1 MRIFDFMDP
10 IEQTDAHGARSYLF
24 ALAVTA
30 LAAVLQNTLTAATF
44 PFPLLFYVPAIGLA
58 TLYGGAGPGV
68 LAAVLSALGVF
79 HFAWPGS
86 YVGMQGWALVLPY
99 SAYAVVIAGYIFVIS
114 ALRTRFAEM
123 RRQHAET
130 EAELNSLDG
139 KLRALQHRMTSN
151 MQAVASLLTLEKMK
165 LRWDPG
171 AVRVLEDA
179 RQRVVEMSRIS
190 RRLNERVM
198 EGLEIEDYLQLLCA
212 DFQSAAASHEIVS
225 VVSNDV
231 DIKDPEKLMALSV
244 LIGEA
249 IGNALK
255 HAFPDKHVGTIFV
268 ALKRITPTS
277 CRLIVQDDGCGLPQ
291 HIDLADP
298 ATSGFLIM
306 QAMAVQ
312 IGGKLETLPSSQ
324 GTTLSVR
331 FDA

>member
-1 MRIFDFMDP
+1 MRIFDFMDRV
-10 IEQTDAHGARSYLF
+10 EYTESHSVRSYLL

-30 LAAVLQNTLTAATF
+30 LAAVLQNTLSPATF

-58 TLYGGAGPGV
+58 ALYGGAGPGV
-68 LAAVLSALGVF
+68 LAGILSALGVF
-79 HFAWPGS
+79 HFAWPGPRGD
-86 YVGMQGWALVLPY
+86 VHGWTLIAPY
-99 SAYAVVIAGYIFVIS
+99 IAYAIVISGYIFVIS
-114 ALRTRFAEM
+114 ALRAGFVKI

-130 EAELNSLDG
+130 TAELDSVDG

-171 AVRVLEDA
+171 AVRILEDA

-190 RRLNERVM
+190 RRLNERVVA
-198 EGLEIEDYLQLLCA
+198 GLAIKDYLQLLCA
-212 DFQSAAASHEIVS
+212 DFQSAAASHEIISIVS
-225 VVSNDV
+225 DDV

-255 HAFPDKHVGTIFV
+255 HAFPDKHGGTISV
-268 ALKRITPTS
+268 ALKRMTPGF
-277 CRLIVQDDGCGLPQ
+277 CRLVIQDDGCGLPQ

-312 IGGKLETLPSSQ
+312 IGGRLETLPSPQ
-324 GTTLSVR
+324 GTTLVVR